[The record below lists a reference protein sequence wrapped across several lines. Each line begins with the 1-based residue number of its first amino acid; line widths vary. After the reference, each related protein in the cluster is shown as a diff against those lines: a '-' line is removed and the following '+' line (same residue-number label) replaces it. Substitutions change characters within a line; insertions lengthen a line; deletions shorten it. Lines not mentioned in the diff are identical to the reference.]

1 MLSSL
6 NLPLSKRVIR
16 ASSSQPPPFTFGD
29 SASYSRG
36 TYRTWDK
43 TSMKQA
49 VEAVEKGVTV
59 RKAAELYSVPRSTLH
74 DRLSGKTAEDSR
86 SGPQP
91 YLSWNEEEEL
101 TSFLLQAAKI
111 GYPYTR
117 KQILALVQQIVHS
130 KGITTT
136 VTNGWW
142 ERFLKRHPQLTLRVA
157 VPLSYA
163 RAMASD
169 PEVIDRYFDMLE
181 DCLQSNGLFNK
192 APCIYN
198 CDETGVPLDPKC
210 MKVIDEVG
218 SKNPSYLTGG
228 SKSQITVLAC
238 TCAAGYPIPPLVI
251 FDRMTLNNAMT
262 KGEVPGSI
270 YGLSHNGWITRD
282 IFREW
287 FKHFLRSIPPV
298 RPVILFLDGHSAHYC
313 PETIRMA
320 AEEKVILCALPPHT
334 THLLQPLDKG
344 CFSPLKVNW
353 REICHQF
360 CASNPGRTV
369 SRHDFCELFSKAWY
383 KAFNQENIINSF
395 KATGI
400 CPFNRGAVHLSSD
413 DDEFSSFKPNNLAE
427 RTGLAYIP
435 LYSPA
440 RRHVAPASNDHIGQA
455 TSRRFPHQSHSTPM
469 NKLDCSRSHA
479 TLLSVSEPNLLD
491 QSLFETYDN
500 PTSRIPLPGAT
511 TISKFLVLPKPPNQ
525 IPTKRGKSAGRV
537 LTSLEN
543 LQMLQQKEKLK
554 QEEALKKEERKRM
567 RQEKASKKL
576 VHVDAKQEGEEKG
589 IIYFKIWLV

>member
-1 MLSSL
+1 
-6 NLPLSKRVIR
+6 
-16 ASSSQPPPFTFGD
+16 
-29 SASYSRG
+29 
-36 TYRTWDK
+36 
-43 TSMKQA
+43 MKQA
-49 VEAVEKGVTV
+49 VEAVEKGTVSV
-59 RKAAELYSVPRSTLH
+59 RKAAELYNVPRSTLH
-74 DRLSGKTAEDSR
+74 DKASGKTAEDAR

-91 YLSWNEEEEL
+91 YLSPEEEEEL

-117 KQILALVQQIVHS
+117 KQIIALVQQIVHN

-181 DCLQSNGLFNK
+181 DCLQSNGLLNK
-192 APCIYN
+192 APCIFN

-210 MKVIDEVG
+210 MKIVDKVG

-228 SKSQITVLAC
+228 SKSQITVMAC
-238 TCAAGYPIPPLVI
+238 TCAAGYPIPPMVI

-262 KGEVPGSI
+262 KGEVPGTI
-270 YGLSHNGWITRD
+270 YGLSHNGWMTRD

-287 FKHFLRSIPPV
+287 FKHFLLSIPPV
-298 RPVILFLDGHSAHYC
+298 RPVILFLDGHSSHYC

-320 AEEKVILCALPPHT
+320 AEEKVVLCALPPNT

-383 KAFNQENIINSF
+383 KAFSQENIIKSF

-400 CPFNRGAVHLSSD
+400 CPFNRGAVHLSN
-413 DDEFSSFKPNNLAE
+413 DDEFSSFKPSNLAE

-440 RRHVAPASNDHIGQA
+440 RRSVAHSSDDHIPVGQ
-455 TSRRFPHQSHSTPM
+455 SINRRLPHQSHSTPV
-469 NKLDCSRSHA
+469 NKLGYSQSRL
-479 TLLSVSEPNLLD
+479 TPLSSSEPNLLD

-500 PTSRIPLPGAT
+500 PPSRIPLPGAT
-511 TISKFLVLPKPPNQ
+511 VISKFLVLPKPPNQ
-525 IPTKRGKSAGRV
+525 IPTKRGKSAGRI

-543 LQMLQQKEKLK
+543 LQVLQQREKLK
-554 QEEALKKEERKRM
+554 QEEALKKEERKRL
-567 RQEKASKKL
+567 RQEKENKKIM
-576 VHVDAKQEGEEKG
+576 DTKQNKKGKG
-589 IIYFKIWLV
+589 IINY